1 MAPSQPT
8 FEYLKGDFMQLSST
22 TIFVTALETGFGCIY
37 EYWQFGL
44 LQAYIISNALQTP
57 QIDFTK
63 QAKTSSPKGV
73 YLRALAVSFHFE
85 SGYPQMTF
93 PT

>member
-8 FEYLKGDFMQLSST
+8 FEDVKGDFMQLSST
-22 TIFVTALETGFGCIY
+22 TVFVTTALETGFGGIQ

-57 QIDFTK
+57 QFDFTK
-63 QAKTSSPKGV
+63 QAKTFNQSEVRLFKGPSCF
-73 YLRALAVSFHFE
+73 LPF
-85 SGYPQMTF
+85 
-93 PT
+93 